1 MLVNTK
7 TYAGARCDL
16 SQRYFIFFLYFV
28 FALCERKNEIQIHG
42 NYKGACMRHRV
53 RLDLQD
59 R

>member
-7 TYAGARCDL
+7 TYAVARCDL

-28 FALCERKNEIQIHG
+28 FALAERKNEIQIHG
-42 NYKGACMRHRV
+42 KYKGACMRHHV
-53 RLDLQD
+53 SPDLQD